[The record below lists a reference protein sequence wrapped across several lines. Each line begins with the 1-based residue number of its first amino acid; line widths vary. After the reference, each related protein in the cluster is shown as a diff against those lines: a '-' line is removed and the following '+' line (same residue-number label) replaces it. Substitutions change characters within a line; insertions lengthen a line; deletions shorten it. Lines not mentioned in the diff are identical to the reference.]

1 MIHGRRDVRAFAA
14 AREPGVRALAGNPDA
29 PVNATWDT
37 WFLKQ
42 LVTADLDPVTGLG
55 DEGLEERAGSGG
67 HEIRTWLTGFAAAGR
82 PLAGRA
88 TNRYRNG
95 SPAWVSAR
103 LSRWPDVDRS
113 TVSLLDARATMAL
126 ERLAAARATGRPCP
140 PVRTLLPPGDIGAAY
155 AVQAAWVASQVAAG
169 DRVAGRKIGLTNPA
183 VQAQLGVDQPDFGT
197 LLSTMDCPPG
207 EPIDTGRLLQP
218 KIEAEVAFVLAR
230 DLDAPDIGPD
240 DVLAAT
246 ASVVAALEIVDSR
259 IADWD
264 ISIVDTVA
272 DNASSGLF
280 TLGPERRPPDGLD
293 LAACPMRL
301 WRDGEEV
308 STGSGAAAS
317 AIRPSRSPGSPPP
330 PGRTASRSAPAR
342 SCCLARSGPWSP
354 VRAGDRFTAEIGGLG
369 QVTAVFAGDP
379 R

>member
-1 MIHGRRDVRAFAA
+1 MSIEV
-14 AREPGVRALAGNPDA
+14 PSP
-29 PVNATWDT
+29 T
-37 WFLKQ
+37 
-42 LVTADLDPVTGLG
+42 LG
-55 DEGLEERAGSGG
+55 TQASEVLR
-67 HEIRTWLTGFAAAGR
+67 
-82 PLAGRA
+82 
-88 TNRYRNG
+88 
-95 SPAWVSAR
+95 R
-103 LSRWPDVDRS
+103 LS
-113 TVSLLDARATMAL
+113 
-126 ERLAAARATGRPCP
+126 AARAAGRPCP
-140 PVRTLLPPGDIGAAY
+140 PVRTLLPPSDIGTAY
-155 AVQAAWVASQVAAG
+155 AVQAAWVAVQVAAG

-197 LLSTMDCPPG
+197 LLSTMNCPPD
-207 EPIDTGRLLQP
+207 EPVDNGRLLQP
-218 KIEAEVAFVLAR
+218 KIEAEVAFILAC

-280 TLGPERRPPDGLD
+280 TLGPERHPADGLD

-301 WRDGEEV
+301 WRDSEEV
-308 STGSGAAAS
+308 STGSGAACLGHPAV
-317 AIRPSRSPGSPPP
+317 AVAWLAA
-330 PGRTASRSAPAR
+330 TAR
-342 SCCLARSGPWSP
+342 SYGQPLRSGEIVLSGALGPMVP

-369 QVTAVFAGDP
+369 RVTAVFAGDP